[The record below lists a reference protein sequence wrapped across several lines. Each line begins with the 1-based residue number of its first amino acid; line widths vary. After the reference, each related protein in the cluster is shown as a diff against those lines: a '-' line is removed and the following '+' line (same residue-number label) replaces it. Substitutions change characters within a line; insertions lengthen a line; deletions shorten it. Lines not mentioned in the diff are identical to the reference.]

1 MRLRSLRLRDFR
13 NISSLDLILGDGI
26 NFFLGDN
33 GQGKTNVLEAVYLM
47 SRGVSFR
54 PTQASSYLRRTSG
67 QNVVTAAISGVFA
80 QENFDDRIEIRL
92 EAAKRGFTLNG
103 KRANSADLMR
113 SVPVVLFSPESLAAI
128 KEGPEQRRALADDL
142 VLTQAPH
149 RARLLAE
156 HAKCLRSRNRVLRD
170 LSKTAG
176 DARSD
181 RLTLESLDRI
191 YLLLCAHLTSARI
204 EALRAIENEFRD
216 AMAFISD
223 EDSGDI
229 SVDYLISEQSALSWS
244 EDQVFAALQNRH
256 RELASREIAFGAS
269 LVGPHKHDVKFLF
282 RGNDSRFYCSQGQQR
297 ALILSFKIA
306 QIVYHHRVHQTYPIL
321 LLDDVLSELDSR
333 KRVGLMR
340 FLDSVTAQILM
351 TSTDLTRSEQLEILG
366 IGAGD
371 RGSVRERNSVFS
383 VVAGAVER
391 APDIRNEHLEEVRV

>member
-13 NISSLDLILGDGI
+13 NIESLDLILGDGI
-26 NFFLGDN
+26 NFFLGNN

-47 SRGVSFR
+47 SRGASFR
-54 PTQASSYLRRTSG
+54 PTQSSSFLRRAAG
-67 QNVVTAAISGVFA
+67 QNVVAAAIGGVFA
-80 QENFDDRIEIRL
+80 QENFDDRIEVRL
-92 EAAKRGFTLNG
+92 ESAKRGFTLNG

-113 SVPVVLFSPESLAAI
+113 SVPIVLFSPESLAAI
-128 KEGPEQRRALADDL
+128 KEGPEQRRVLADDL

-156 HAKCLRSRNRVLRD
+156 HAKCLRSRNRVLKD
-170 LSKTAG
+170 LSTSAR
-176 DARSD
+176 DAHSD

-229 SVDYLISEQSALSWS
+229 SVDYLISEQSALGWS

-340 FLDSVTAQILM
+340 FLDSVTAQVLM
-351 TSTDLTRSEQLEILG
+351 TSTDLTRVEQLEILG
-366 IGAGD
+366 IRTSG
-371 RGSVRERNSVFS
+371 RGSGRERNSVFS

-391 APDIRNEHLEEVRV
+391 APDIRDEHPN